1 MASPGEEERPEFE
14 YESEEEG
21 GPVKP
26 FLEHLEDLR
35 WVLIKGV
42 VAVGLGM
49 LLCLIG
55 ADYVLTLLRLPLEKA
70 DRLREPKGQELAIF
84 VGTNIWTKF
93 KPGTTNFGPVEF
105 GSNHV
110 TALEVVPVLVGTN
123 LILALQPVTNVTLL
137 KSANTRRTLLINLS
151 PVGGFWVAFLV
162 ALYGGIVLAAPYLIW
177 IIGQF
182 VLPALKLKEKKY
194 ILRGFAIGTTLFM
207 SGVAFCYFV
216 LMPVA
221 LRASYGYSEW
231 LGFSADQWRAEDYIS
246 FVCKFMLG
254 MGLGFELPVVLL
266 VLVKIGVLDY
276 AKLRAM
282 RRYMIVINL
291 VLGAL
296 LTTPEIVTQILMFLP
311 LQILYEISVAIAWW
325 WDRKERKRQAAAA
338 ERGEPEP

>member
-1 MASPGEEERPEFE
+1 MAAQGEEERPDFE
-14 YESEEEG
+14 LEDEDEG

-42 VAVGLGM
+42 VAVSLGM

-55 ADYVLTLLRLPLEKA
+55 ANFVLQILEWPLKRA
-70 DRLREPKGQELAIF
+70 DALRERHGQEVSFF
-84 VGTNIWTKF
+84 VGTNLWAHF
-93 KPGTTNFGPVEF
+93 KPGSSNLGPLSL
-105 GSNHV
+105 GSNQVSVYHV
-110 TALEVVPVLVGTN
+110 VVVPSGSNMVLALEPSTN
-123 LILALQPVTNVTLL
+123 ATLL
-137 KSANTRRTLLINLS
+137 ETARSRRTNLINLS
-151 PVGGFWVAFLV
+151 PVGGFWVAFQV

-177 IIGQF
+177 VIGQF
-182 VLPALKLKEKKY
+182 VLPALKITEKKY
-194 ILRGFAIGTTLFM
+194 VLRGFLIGTGLFM
-207 SGVAFCYFV
+207 AGVCFCYFV
-216 LMPVA
+216 LMPLA

-276 AKLRAM
+276 ARLKAM

-291 VLGAL
+291 VLGAV
-296 LTTPEIVTQILMFLP
+296 LTTPEVVTQVLMFIP
-311 LQILYEISVAIAWW
+311 LQLLYELSVLIAWW
-325 WDRKERKRQAAAA
+325 WERRERQKVAD
-338 ERGEPEP
+338 EGEPAAD